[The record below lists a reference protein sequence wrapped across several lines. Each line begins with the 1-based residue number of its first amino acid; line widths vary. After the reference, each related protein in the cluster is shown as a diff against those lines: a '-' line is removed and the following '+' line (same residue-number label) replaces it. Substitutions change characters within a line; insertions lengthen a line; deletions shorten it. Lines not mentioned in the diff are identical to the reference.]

1 MSPRLLQTSSA
12 RPGAS
17 VTAGI
22 RLAALGLGLTLLA
35 GTGHAQP
42 NNPDGAA
49 VVQTGFSRLDKNGDG
64 AVTAAEAAAEK
75 EIAKRLK
82 AFDANKDGKLQEAEF
97 QKAEQDNAK
106 RVLKDSAI
114 TTKIKGELLVA
125 KGIPSTAI
133 SVETYE
139 GRVQLSGF
147 VDNPEQIKAA
157 AKIAAGVA
165 DVKGVQNNLKVK

>member
-1 MSPRLLQTSSA
+1 MSFRASSCVTNLSGPTS
-12 RPGAS
+12 GAPWRR
-17 VTAGI
+17 A
-22 RLAALGLGLTLLA
+22 GLGLAAALLA
-35 GTGHAQP
+35 CAAFAQP
-42 NNPDGAA
+42 NNPDGAPVA
-49 VVQTGFSRLDKNGDG
+49 PSGFSRLDKNGDG
-64 AVTAAEAAAEK
+64 AVTAAEAAADK

-106 RVLKDSAI
+106 RVLRDSAI

-147 VDNPEQIKAA
+147 VDNKEQIAAA

>member
-1 MSPRLLQTSSA
+1 MSSRLLQISSA
-12 RPGAS
+12 RPGAP

-22 RLAALGLGLTLLA
+22 RLATLGLCLTLLA

-49 VVQTGFSRLDKNGDG
+49 VVQSGFSRLDKNGDG